1 MNPLHV
7 GFISERTRVVPPLSA
22 DPLRY
27 RYLNLQN
34 AEPNL
39 GVPPST
45 TKTSF
50 GDYIL
55 TSNLTGGREFK
66 NTYIWD
72 STYTTFSAAS
82 GTFLT
87 EQKADLIYFK
97 KTGGDIIGNVFI
109 QGNLIATGAVSALSA
124 VYITNNVTSFSALS
138 VFSYGYEPALAV
150 GSQGG
155 IFDIA
160 RFLDSDNKFVVMS
173 IKDTYLTGR
182 GRVGINT
189 ENPNT
194 ELTVFGSIS
203 SSDVI
208 YFGNSN
214 TNILLDARTNL
225 QNNSAGWEST
235 ETTVYSLSNDWS
247 SSNIVPLYSQFLS
260 ANPVRIF
267 NATITNGLSVNRGL
281 TADRIFGVFQNNAIQ
296 RFAGD
301 GVTTDWNLDFNVS
314 SVNDILVYVGG
325 IYQDKGSYSIINVT
339 GSPSKI
345 SFTEAPPSPVDYI
358 IPLIDNKNVEV
369 VFLFP
374 NPLPIGFVGDGS
386 VTENKIADRSVT
398 SRKLASDLTLFGNL
412 SVVGTLSASGYVL
425 TNSYIPYQTF
435 NVSPGQTTFS
445 LLCAA
450 ASIND
455 ISVYVSGVY
464 QNKNSWTLLD
474 RNTIQ
479 LSEQPP
485 IGNEVVEVTY
495 MRPFPATAMYP
506 TLNSV
511 TSDSIINGAITSPKL
526 DSTINIRTLTV
537 NQLLSVA
544 GGIVN
549 SESLTAVNLFPINN
563 SGDIGSS
570 TRRWDRIF
578 VNQIDALSSNLVI
591 ELSGFFIDGDLSING
606 GVSARSL
613 SATNVNATNVNSPNL
628 NKFIRE
634 TAFTSSLI
642 YS

>member
-27 RYLNLQN
+27 SYLNLQN

-39 GVPPST
+39 GVPRRFSS
-45 TKTSF
+45 TSF
-50 GDYIL
+50 RDYIL
-55 TSNLTGGREFK
+55 TSNLTGGRIFK
-66 NTYIWD
+66 DTHIWD
-72 STYTTFSAAS
+72 STYTTFSATSA
-82 GTFLT
+82 TFLT

-109 QGNLIATGAVSALSA
+109 QGNLIATGSVSALSA
-124 VYITNNVTSFSALS
+124 TYITNNVTSFSALS

-155 IFDIA
+155 VFDIA

-203 SSDVI
+203 SSEPI

-214 TNILLDARTNL
+214 TNILLDARSIL
-225 QNNSAGWEST
+225 QTNSAGWEST
-235 ETTVYSLSNDWS
+235 ETTVYSLSNDWA

-260 ANPVRIF
+260 ANPVQIY

-281 TADRIFGVFQNNAIQ
+281 TADRIFGIFQNNAIQ

-301 GVTTDWNLDFNVS
+301 GVTTDWNLNFYVT

-325 IYQDKGSYSIINVT
+325 IYQDKGSYQIVNAT
-339 GSPSKI
+339 GQPSKI
-345 SFTEAPPSPVDYI
+345 SFSEAPPSPVDYI
-358 IPLIDNKNVEV
+358 IPLIDNKNVEI

-374 NPLPIGFVGDGS
+374 NPLPIGHVGDGT
-386 VTENKIADRSVT
+386 VTEDKIADKSVT
-398 SRKLASDLTLFGNL
+398 SRKLGSNLTLFGNL

-435 NVSPGQTTFS
+435 NVAPGQTTFS

-455 ISVYVSGVY
+455 INVYVSGVY

-474 RNTIQ
+474 NFTIQ

-485 IGNEVVEVTY
+485 VGNEIVEVTY
-495 MRPFPATAMYP
+495 IRPFPATAMFP

-511 TSDSIINGAITSPKL
+511 TTNSIINGAVTSPKL

-537 NQLLSVA
+537 NGLLSA
-544 GGIVN
+544 ANNLTCTGN
-549 SESLTAVNLFPINN
+549 LTASNLIPLNN
-563 SGDIGSS
+563 RGDIG
-570 TRRWDRIF
+570 TPTNRWDRIF
-578 VNQIDALSSNLVI
+578 ANQIDALSSNMVI
-591 ELSGFFIDGDLSING
+591 ELSGFFVAGDLTVNG
-606 GVSARSL
+606 SVSATTL
-613 SATNVNATNVNSPNL
+613 SANNVVSPNL
-628 NKFIRE
+628 TKFIRE
-634 TAFTSSLI
+634 TAFTTTIIFS
-642 YS
+642 